1 MNTKLKSF
9 WLYFVS
15 ILLLGVVIR
24 FYQLGS
30 IPHGITWDEAAI
42 GYNGHAIL
50 TTRRDEWLER
60 LPVSF
65 RSFGDY
71 KAPLA
76 IYLNGFS
83 TFIFGMNPFGVR
95 FPFAAASIFAV
106 ASWILLLKELKL
118 FGKKDDHLIL
128 ISGLVLALNP
138 WHIHYSRIG
147 FESGLSL
154 ALAVWGWWLLA
165 RSLHS
170 KKLRFLFLQ
179 SFLSAVLLIASLYT
193 YHSAKIVVPIMTLV
207 VFFFA
212 AKPTKQFF
220 LKLFPLAIFSLLLAV
235 PLIRDSLYGQGATRA
250 GVLLFGQGYSLP
262 ELIGAMIKNF
272 GAQLSPAFLV
282 LGKNISSLRDG
293 GGSWGFILPTTYFLA
308 VLVIPL
314 CWFNKL
320 KNKKAIIFASLFVL
334 IGSAPAFMSTLA
346 PHSNRGLFA
355 VLGIIL
361 LATVG
366 LKAVLE
372 LARTSRW
379 KKYFLA
385 EAVLGTLFLLHL
397 FFFAAFWKNY
407 TTVFANQSA
416 SDFQDG
422 YLEAFSIAHQ
432 YELGADGKPKVDKIL
447 FSSEYGQ
454 PYIYALFVRK
464 TNPIWYRG
472 GSLNTYEFTDKINIG
487 DLTRK
492 NTLVVASL
500 SQDLPVNE
508 ADHLV
513 YGSDGTI
520 RFKIYLTRG
529 D

>member
-1 MNTKLKSF
+1 MNIKLKSY
-9 WLYFVS
+9 WIYFVS
-15 ILLLGVVIR
+15 ILLLGAVIR

-60 LPVSF
+60 LPISF

-83 TFIFGMNPFGVR
+83 TFVFGMNPFGVR
-95 FPFAAASIFAV
+95 FPFAAASIFAI
-106 ASWILLLKELKL
+106 AGWMLFLKELKL
-118 FGKKDDHLIL
+118 FSKKDDFLIL
-128 ISGLVLALNP
+128 ISGLILALNP
-138 WHIHYSRIG
+138 WHIHYSRVG

-154 ALAVWGWWLLA
+154 ALAVWGWWLLV

-170 KKLRFLFLQ
+170 QKLRFLFLQ
-179 SFLSAVLLIASLYT
+179 SFMSAVLLVASLYI
-193 YHSAKIVVPIMTLV
+193 YHSAKIVVPIMTV
-207 VFFFA
+207 VIFLFA
-212 AKPTKQFF
+212 TKPTKQSF
-220 LKLFPLAIFSLLLAV
+220 LRLLPISIFSLLLAV

-250 GVLLFGQGYSLP
+250 GVLLFSQGYLLT
-262 ELIGAMIKNF
+262 ELIGAMIKNL

-293 GGSWGFILPTTYFLA
+293 GGSWGFVLPTTYILA
-308 VLVIPL
+308 ALAIPL
-314 CWFNKL
+314 IVWKKL
-320 KNKKAIIFASLFVL
+320 KNKKILIFASLFVL

-366 LKAVLE
+366 LKIVLE
-372 LARTSRW
+372 LAESSRW

-385 EAVLGTLFLLHL
+385 ETILGTLFLLHL
-397 FFFAAFWKNY
+397 FFFATFWKNY
-407 TTVFANQSA
+407 TTVFASQSA

-422 YLEAFSIAHQ
+422 YIEAFSIAHQ
-432 YELGADGKPKVDKIL
+432 YELGVDGKPKVDKIL

-500 SQDLPVNE
+500 SQDLPESE
-508 ADHLV
+508 ADYLV

-520 RFKIYLTRG
+520 RFKIYLTKG
-529 D
+529 E